1 MANTDKLKDLL
12 RDEAPLPSSLSWE
25 EMQTSI
31 IHGLTD
37 DHTKKPPYYLRTS
50 LLLLVLLLI
59 GATAIWLSQED
70 DNTTS
75 SSPHLSDL
83 AISKPATKTIS
94 SDLTSG
100 PTDTTTGNSVISLVS
115 DDEET
120 NNFPATPQSTLPS
133 SSINQVNSPR
143 KTQKSITTAIASNS
157 IVQPSTP
164 VSYEDSDNVL
174 ATNDTRADGSL
185 ASSMKQRVPA
195 AVDNL
200 EEVALATAEMLTS
213 PKAARPAVAAV
224 QLVQE
229 LTPIVIWPSDL
240 TNNSQYLPLDIIPIA
255 TSLAKN
261 KISVSLGSS
270 LWSRNTDLNN
280 YERTLASTAATLQYQ
295 RQLSRQFS
303 LSAGVRYRSLNSRLD
318 YYEERDTLVEV
329 QQYLVNTLTGQ
340 RDTSSIMV
348 AAYQFREI
356 NHLNQTTL
364 VSIPIMIN
372 YHGDISSSLS
382 WQAGV
387 GMDYTLLSEQEG
399 RHLVIGVSD
408 DGFRQAQPL
417 ADGPYDQITSRI
429 GIQVSAGLDYTL
441 YDNLSATLQLGVSHM
456 TDTWSSSTT
465 SQPIIADV
473 SLGVRYHW

>member
-83 AISKPATKTIS
+83 AISKPAPKNRS
-94 SDLTSG
+94 SDLTLA
-100 PTDTTTGNSVISLVS
+100 PTNESKVATSVTVDNETSKPTVLPLTAAPHSSTSQIKITRKIQQNKTNTIS
-115 DDEET
+115 
-120 NNFPATPQSTLPS
+120 NNGIL
-133 SSINQVNSPR
+133 
-143 KTQKSITTAIASNS
+143 
-157 IVQPSTP
+157 QPSTP

-200 EEVALATAEMLTS
+200 EEVALATAEMPTS
-213 PKAARPAVAAV
+213 PEAARPAVAAV
-224 QLVQE
+224 QLVHE
-229 LTPIVIWPSDL
+229 LTPIVVWPSDL
-240 TNNSQYLPLDIIPIA
+240 TNNSQYLPLDIVPIA

-280 YERTLASTAATLQYQ
+280 YERTLASTTATLQYQ
-295 RQLSRQFS
+295 RQLSRRIS
-303 LSAGVRYRSLNSRLD
+303 LSAGLRYRALNSRLD
-318 YYEERDTLVEV
+318 YYAQRDTIVEV
-329 QQYLVNTLTGQ
+329 QQYYVNTLTDQ
-340 RDTSSIMV
+340 RDTSSIMA

-364 VSIPIMIN
+364 VSIPIMIH

-387 GMDYTLLSEQEG
+387 GMEYTLLSEQEG
-399 RHLVIGVSD
+399 RHLAMGVSD

-417 ADGPYDQITSRI
+417 ADGTYDQITSSI
-429 GIQVSAGLDYTL
+429 GIQVSAGLDYAL

-456 TDTWSSSTT
+456 TDSWSSSAT
-465 SQPIIADV
+465 SQPTIADI
-473 SLGVRYHW
+473 SLGVWYQW